1 VDDGKFIKK
10 LQTEHLPQDT
20 GIDAQQLAD
29 AITAA
34 NNSFTVA
41 LSEEP
46 KIVEEVKKTDG
57 KIATAVTASE
67 NAIYPQMVGIKNYA
81 DMDATAKAV
90 IKSVILYDPDPTKI
104 YCLVVMDVTMNGSAK
119 FEIYKMTSE
128 MGFDGKVCEYTS
140 SSFNGSKV
148 VRLEQYNDSGINAE
162 ICLDWSE
169 QTSLDIYGVK
179 YVIDESAYRIDRT
192 VQTQNVLLPSNLY
205 VLNNRP
211 QQIFPKSLLINRTKD
226 GNNFATDWYG
236 YSESDKLGED
246 VVNIRYSAS
255 GADMSVALRF
265 QDQVTGK
272 ATYFGRK
279 TFHVNPIAT
288 ATNESLK
295 VLCIGD
301 SFMDYPWY
309 TTEQMGHS
317 GKGIMALIKEY
328 ASADSN
334 TIDFIGT
341 HLSYTDDGN
350 DYYSEAYGG
359 WAEGDYVD
367 NAKHSYE
374 GSQIYS
380 PFCINGT
387 ANSYSAYF
395 TALGET
401 PDIVVFFLGMNG
413 DYSATTGQAIQT
425 MITGIKAVNA
435 STKFIV
441 CTIPGY
447 FKNRYLY
454 NYSYS
459 SGDNQKYMKNNAYYT
474 LFDGE
479 ESSGVYICPINAMWD
494 SEYHYITANEAIL
507 RFNTDVKMPICR
519 NHHPNQTG
527 VQMIA
532 DAIYTVIQAILNE

>member
-1 VDDGKFIKK
+1 M
-10 LQTEHLPQDT
+10 QS
-20 GIDAQQLAD
+20 
-29 AITAA
+29 
-34 NNSFTVA
+34 NS
-41 LSEEP
+41 
-46 KIVEEVKKTDG
+46 
-57 KIATAVTASE
+57 
-67 NAIYPQMVGIKNYA
+67 
-81 DMDATAKAV
+81 
-90 IKSVILYDPDPTKI
+90 
-104 YCLVVMDVTMNGSAK
+104 
-119 FEIYKMTSE
+119 
-128 MGFDGKVCEYTS
+128 
-140 SSFNGSKV
+140 
-148 VRLEQYNDSGINAE
+148 SGIHAE
-162 ICLDWSE
+162 ICLDWSVE
-169 QTSLDIYGVK
+169 SSINIYGVK
-179 YVIDESAYRIDRT
+179 YVIDPSAYRIDRV
-192 VQTQNVLLPSNLY
+192 VQEQSILLPGNLY

-226 GNNFATDWYG
+226 GNNFTTEWYG

-246 VVNIRYSAS
+246 VVNIRYSAN
-255 GADMSVALRF
+255 GADMDVALRL
-265 QDQVTGK
+265 QDQLTGET
-272 ATYFGRK
+272 TYFASK
-279 TFHVNPIAT
+279 KFHVNPIAT

-341 HLSYTDDGN
+341 HLSYTDNGD

-359 WAEGDYVD
+359 WSEDSYVD

-413 DYSATTGQAIQT
+413 DYSSTTGQAIQT

-494 SEYHYITANEAIL
+494 SEYHYITADEAIL
-507 RFNTDVKMPICR
+507 RFNTDVKVPICR

-532 DAIYTVIQAILNE
+532 DAIYTVIQAILNA